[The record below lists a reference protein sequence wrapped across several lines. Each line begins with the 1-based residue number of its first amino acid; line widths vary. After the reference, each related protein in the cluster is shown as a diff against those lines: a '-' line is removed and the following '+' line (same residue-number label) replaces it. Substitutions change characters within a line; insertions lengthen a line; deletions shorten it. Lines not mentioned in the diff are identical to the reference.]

1 MYKGFSFAV
10 RSPANSVTSRALL
23 RFSQLV
29 HLGHALLELFVL
41 AFLVAVSLVVALPR
55 QVVGVGA
62 APVEG
67 DQEVR
72 AAVSVG

>member
-41 AFLVAVSLVVALPR
+41 AFLVAVSLVLLGGER
-55 QVVGVGA
+55 NC
-62 APVEG
+62 
-67 DQEVR
+67 
-72 AAVSVG
+72 